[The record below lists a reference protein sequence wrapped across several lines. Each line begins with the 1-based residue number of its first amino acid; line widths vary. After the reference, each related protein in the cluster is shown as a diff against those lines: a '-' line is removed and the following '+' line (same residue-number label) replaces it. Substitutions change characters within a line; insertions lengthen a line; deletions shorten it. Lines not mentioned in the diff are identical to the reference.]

1 VIFITSDAK
10 RACYFGEKRLFSAP
24 TGTFGIPAPTF
35 RPLGAAV
42 APEPQKIPGVACETS
57 QDLLIIIRAAA

>member
-1 VIFITSDAK
+1 MLSVLAILVKSG
-10 RACYFGEKRLFSAP
+10 YFPHQLGP
-24 TGTFGIPAPTF
+24 FGIPAPTF